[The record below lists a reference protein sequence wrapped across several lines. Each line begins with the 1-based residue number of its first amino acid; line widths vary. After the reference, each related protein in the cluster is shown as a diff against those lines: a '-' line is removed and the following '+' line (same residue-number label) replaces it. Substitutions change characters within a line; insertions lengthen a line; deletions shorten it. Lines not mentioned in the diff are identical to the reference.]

1 MKKKSRII
9 ALCLALAIICA
20 GLIMVVSA
28 EASEFDLVSAL
39 NEAESGSTVT
49 MTGDATIASTYDVKN
64 DVLAHGDIP
73 EEYWWCSGHFSYAKR
88 ELKRMVE
95 SGVFRESTT
104 VMWY

>member
-1 MKKKSRII
+1 MIRLNDIKNENGKISCVAYVEGCKSGISV
-9 ALCLALAIICA
+9 L
-20 GLIMVVSA
+20 
-28 EASEFDLVSAL
+28 
-39 NEAESGSTVT
+39 
-49 MTGDATIASTYDVKN
+49 YDVRN